1 MLLLLVQLQ
10 MTNNRVGDGWT
21 LVYRKKRNLKSLK
34 EKKEIGERRIF
45 NSDKQKRCEKE
56 GKREVFCKENKE
68 FEEQFFQEDRSL
80 RSGPKLLSQKKTPVF
95 VVSSGSQPVKSG
107 CGVSGPIFDP
117 DVFVSGAS
125 FANGQSTL
133 PGFENVT
140 SMKFLEG
147 SEEEPVLGDTPPDPS
162 VFAGPDLHTF
172 KDASRDAAESGNPC
186 VCSETLGVLAPLC
199 GEVFKPKMVS
209 AASAGAV
216 LVPGRAAS
224 LVPPGCARSVVPAGS
239 GRRALRTAKR
249 AQVSAPLECTD
260 VVKGPDKFEQCFT
273 PHRRVI
279 SSDSDLLALNAS
291 IPSARR
297 VCSSSV
303 PGGACVSVSGGA
315 CRGSSCS
322 SRCGRAS
329 LGESGALCRVCAEG
343 AHQSVVSSG
352 HNSWE
357 HGHETAGGTKV
368 LNQCSGTTD
377 RLSFVDTVSG
387 GAALEQ
393 YLRGAPKGTK
403 VEAWEGRI
411 FTCSRPTSWDVSVA
425 EGCKVTVSAVY
436 LPKKRPGPPA
446 AGPLYRILFGW
457 SRLLYTASS
466 GIWIFRGALRGSQVM
481 PALASCFDWAVRG
494 TYRTAWAV
502 QPCCRCS
509 YSYGNGPAVGPQVS
523 ENWEFLRGLWKAV
536 APLMAPW
543 CADGEM
549 PTCANLNLYEGSGSR
564 VRWHS
569 DNEGLFGRRGESKL
583 IVSMSFGVSALFKW
597 KPGPSPDSDA
607 SASWLHHG
615 DLLVMDGCCQDEYLH
630 CTDPL
635 QSGERVNITFRWI
648 RNHVPRCPLA
658 AGVVCCLPTCAKGS
672 FVYPNTEVSLPGI
685 LSVVLLVL
693 LGVGVFLFDHPLSLL
708 AGIALLGI
716 ALLLAFLSGA
726 AWVW

>member
-1 MLLLLVQLQ
+1 M
-10 MTNNRVGDGWT
+10 MNNRVGDGWT
-21 LVYRKKRNLKSLK
+21 LVHKKNRKMKSLK
-34 EKKEIGERRIF
+34 EKKEIGEGRFFQRRK
-45 NSDKQKRCEKE
+45 DKNE
-56 GKREVFCKENKE
+56 FMNKE
-68 FEEQFFQEDRSL
+68 SIEEEGIFKSRSSRSDSKTENFQESPFFSL
-80 RSGPKLLSQKKTPVF
+80 R
-95 VVSSGSQPVKSG
+95 
-107 CGVSGPIFDP
+107 CSGPIP
-117 DVFVSGAS
+117 VSGIPVVAGV
-125 FANGQSTL
+125 FDDAPRDL
-133 PGFENVT
+133 PAAVLCTSGTALPKVKLKPEVMVAGTQVEQEERVT
-140 SMKFLEG
+140 
-147 SEEEPVLGDTPPDPS
+147 GDTPPARLGCAVPVLETDFS
-162 VFAGPDLHTF
+162 R
-172 KDASRDAAESGNPC
+172 ASRVKFDSLSVGASSQLRTKLASGR
-186 VCSETLGVLAPLC
+186 TAGVLRGPA
-199 GEVFKPKMVS
+199 GVS
-209 AASAGAV
+209 GRSSMSCSAG
-216 LVPGRAAS
+216 VPGRRLLRSLRRHQALIPAAS
-224 LVPPGCARSVVPAGS
+224 SQVDDMFESNFVPH
-239 GRRALRTAKR
+239 
-249 AQVSAPLECTD
+249 Q
-260 VVKGPDKFEQCFT
+260 
-273 PHRRVI
+273 RVI
-279 SSDSDLLALNAS
+279 SRGLDFDSLHS
-291 IPSARR
+291 VGSS
-297 VCSSSV
+297 VFSSSSSPSLSCV
-303 PGGACVSVSGGA
+303 SCSCGACVGGRGAGCGGLSEHVGDRVASEDNPSGF
-315 CRGSSCS
+315 
-322 SRCGRAS
+322 
-329 LGESGALCRVCAEG
+329 
-343 AHQSVVSSG
+343 
-352 HNSWE
+352 NSWK
-357 HGHETAGGTKV
+357 HGHESAGGTKA
-368 LNQCSGTTD
+368 LNQCSGSTD
-377 RLSFVDTVSG
+377 RLSFVDTALG

-466 GIWIFRGALRGSQVM
+466 GIWIFRGALRGSQVL

-509 YSYGNGPAVGPQVS
+509 YTYGNGPAVGPQVS
-523 ENWEFLRGLWKAV
+523 GNWEFLRGLWKAV

-597 KPGPSPDSDA
+597 KPGPSLDSDA
-607 SASWLHHG
+607 SESWLHHG

-635 QSGERVNITFRWI
+635 QGGKRVNITFRWI

-693 LGVGVFLFDHPLSLL
+693 LGWDGGFSF
-708 AGIALLGI
+708 
-716 ALLLAFLSGA
+716 
-726 AWVW
+726 